1 MKPNKLNYKE
11 MMKLSSL
18 YQQGI
23 KMDETRQV
31 RAQYHR
37 LRRHRLLDVFK
48 AECEA

>member
-1 MKPNKLNYKE
+1 MKPSKLNYKE

-23 KMDETRQV
+23 KTEETKQA

-37 LRRHRLLDVFK
+37 LRRHRLLDAFK

>member
-1 MKPNKLNYKE
+1 MKPNKISYKE

-23 KMDETRQV
+23 KTDETRQA
-31 RAQYHR
+31 RAQYYR
-37 LRRHRLLDVFK
+37 LRRHRRLDAFK

>member
-1 MKPNKLNYKE
+1 MKANKLNYKE

-23 KMDETRQV
+23 KTDETRQA

-37 LRRHRLLDVFK
+37 LRRHRRLDAFK